1 MVRSDNFNGFNTKA
15 VQSGELKDQRFG
27 NITTPI
33 FETSTFVFPNYE
45 KEAYIDHTRNE
56 PYIYSRW
63 GNPTTQS
70 LELKYAALEGSE
82 EGLAFSSGMAAIS
95 TAVIAILG
103 KGGKLLSVGELYG
116 QTQMLFAQTLKN
128 YGFSVD
134 FISIRD
140 FNAGKFDCSGYSAVY
155 TESITNPTLMVT
167 DIRNASR
174 ICGEFD
180 IPLLVDATFAS
191 PFNQKPIT
199 LGATVA
205 IHSATKYISG
215 HSDVIL
221 GLVGSDAQLF
231 PEISSLRKSLGGTP
245 DPLQS
250 YLALRGLKTLGLRM
264 AKHNTN
270 GMELAKF
277 LKQHKKIRKVFY
289 PGIEESE
296 FFDVARSNLSG
307 YGGMVSF
314 EIAGG
319 IEKTRKFIA
328 NLTIASA
335 APSLGGVESLIT
347 LPVDTSHSKISR
359 EERLKMG
366 IEDSLVRFSCGIED
380 IEDIVADFENA
391 LASI

>member
-155 TESITNPTLMVT
+155 TESITNPTLMVA

-307 YGGMVSF
+307 YGGMISF

>member
-33 FETSTFVFPNYE
+33 FETSTFVFPNYD

-82 EGLAFSSGMAAIS
+82 DGLAFSSGMAAIS

-155 TESITNPTLMVT
+155 TESITNPTLMVA

-199 LGATVA
+199 LGASVA

-221 GLVGSDAQLF
+221 GLVGSGTQLF
-231 PEISSLRKSLGGTP
+231 PGISSLRKSLGGTP

-250 YLALRGLKTLGLRM
+250 FLALRGLKTLGLRM

-307 YGGMVSF
+307 YGGMISF

-391 LASI
+391 LAQI

>member
-33 FETSTFVFPNYE
+33 FETSTFVFPNYD

-155 TESITNPTLMVT
+155 TESITNPTLMVA

-199 LGATVA
+199 LGASVA

-221 GLVGSDAQLF
+221 GLVGSGTQLF
-231 PEISSLRKSLGGTP
+231 PGISSLRKSLGGTP

-250 YLALRGLKTLGLRM
+250 FLALRGLKTLGLRM

-307 YGGMVSF
+307 YGGMISF

-391 LASI
+391 LAPI

>member
-33 FETSTFVFPNYE
+33 FETSTFVFPNYD

-82 EGLAFSSGMAAIS
+82 DGLAFSSGMAAIS

-155 TESITNPTLMVT
+155 TESITNPTLMVA

-199 LGATVA
+199 LGASVA

-221 GLVGSDAQLF
+221 GLVGSGAQLF
-231 PEISSLRKSLGGTP
+231 PGISSLRKSLGGTP

-250 YLALRGLKTLGLRM
+250 FLALRGLKTLGLRM

-307 YGGMVSF
+307 YGGMISF

-391 LASI
+391 LAPI

>member
-15 VQSGELKDQRFG
+15 VQSGELRDQRFG

-33 FETSTFVFPNYE
+33 FENSTFVFPNYE
-45 KEAYIDHTRNE
+45 KDAYLDHTRKE

-82 EGLAFSSGMAAIS
+82 EGLAFSSGMSAIS
-95 TAVIAILG
+95 TAVIATLG
-103 KGGKLLSVGELYG
+103 NGGKLLSVGELYG
-116 QTQMLFAQTLKN
+116 QTQMFFAQTLKN

-134 FISIRD
+134 FISMRD
-140 FNAGKFDCSGYSAVY
+140 FNAGKYDCSGYSAVY
-155 TESITNPTLMVT
+155 TESITNPTLMVA

-199 LGATVA
+199 LGASVV

-221 GLVGSDAQLF
+221 GLVGSGTRLF
-231 PEISSLRKSLGGTP
+231 QGISSLRKSLGGTP

-296 FFDVARSNLSG
+296 FFDIARNNLTG

-319 IEKTRKFIA
+319 IEKTRKFIE

-359 EERLKMG
+359 EDRLKMG

-380 IEDIVADFENA
+380 IEDIVTDFENA

>member
-33 FETSTFVFPNYE
+33 FETSTFVFPNYD

-70 LELKYAALEGSE
+70 LELKYATLEGSV

-128 YGFSVD
+128 YGFPVD

-155 TESITNPTLMVT
+155 TESITNPTLMVA

-199 LGATVA
+199 LGASVA

-221 GLVGSDAQLF
+221 GLVGSGAQLF
-231 PEISSLRKSLGGTP
+231 PGISSLRKSLGGTP

-250 YLALRGLKTLGLRM
+250 FLALRGLKTLGLRM

-307 YGGMVSF
+307 YGGMISF

-391 LASI
+391 LAQI

>member
-1 MVRSDNFNGFNTKA
+1 MVILRHVG
-15 VQSGELKDQRFG
+15 SGE
-27 NITTPI
+27 
-33 FETSTFVFPNYE
+33 
-45 KEAYIDHTRNE
+45 
-56 PYIYSRW
+56 
-63 GNPTTQS
+63 
-70 LELKYAALEGSE
+70 
-82 EGLAFSSGMAAIS
+82 
-95 TAVIAILG
+95 
-103 KGGKLLSVGELYG
+103 
-116 QTQMLFAQTLKN
+116 
-128 YGFSVD
+128 
-134 FISIRD
+134 
-140 FNAGKFDCSGYSAVY
+140 
-155 TESITNPTLMVT
+155 
-167 DIRNASR
+167 
-174 ICGEFD
+174 
-180 IPLLVDATFAS
+180 
-191 PFNQKPIT
+191 
-199 LGATVA
+199 
-205 IHSATKYISG
+205 
-215 HSDVIL
+215 
-221 GLVGSDAQLF
+221 QLF
-231 PEISSLRKSLGGTP
+231 PEISSLRKPLGGTP

-250 YLALRGLKTLGLRM
+250 YLAVRGLKTLGVKM

-314 EIAGG
+314 EIAGC

>member
-33 FETSTFVFPNYE
+33 FETSTFVFPNYD

-155 TESITNPTLMVT
+155 TESITNPTLMVA

-180 IPLLVDATFAS
+180 IPLMVDATFAS

-199 LGATVA
+199 LGASVA

-221 GLVGSDAQLF
+221 GLVGSGVQLF
-231 PEISSLRKSLGGTP
+231 PGISSLRKSLGGTP

-296 FFDVARSNLSG
+296 FFDVARSNLTG

-319 IEKTRKFIA
+319 IEKTRKFIG

>member
-33 FETSTFVFPNYE
+33 FETSTFVFPNYD

-82 EGLAFSSGMAAIS
+82 DGLAFSSGMAAIS

-155 TESITNPTLMVT
+155 TESITNPTLMVA

-199 LGATVA
+199 LGASVA

-221 GLVGSDAQLF
+221 GLVGSGAQLF
-231 PEISSLRKSLGGTP
+231 PGISSLRKSLGGTP

-250 YLALRGLKTLGLRM
+250 FLALRGLKTLGLRM

-307 YGGMVSF
+307 YGGMISF

-391 LASI
+391 LAQI

>member
-155 TESITNPTLMVT
+155 TESITNPTLMVA

-199 LGATVA
+199 LGASVA

-391 LASI
+391 LAPI

>member
-33 FETSTFVFPNYE
+33 FETSTFVFPNYD

-155 TESITNPTLMVT
+155 TESITNPTLMVA

-180 IPLLVDATFAS
+180 TPLLVDATFAS

-199 LGATVA
+199 LGASVA

-221 GLVGSDAQLF
+221 GLVGSGTQLF
-231 PEISSLRKSLGGTP
+231 PGISSLRKSLGGTP

-250 YLALRGLKTLGLRM
+250 FLALRGLKTLGLRM

-307 YGGMVSF
+307 YGGMISF

-391 LASI
+391 LAPI

>member
-15 VQSGELKDQRFG
+15 VQSGELRDQRFG

-33 FETSTFVFPNYE
+33 FETSTFVFPNYD

-82 EGLAFSSGMAAIS
+82 DGLAFSSGMAAIS

-155 TESITNPTLMVT
+155 TESITNPTLMVA

-199 LGATVA
+199 LGASVA

-221 GLVGSDAQLF
+221 GLVGSGAQLF
-231 PEISSLRKSLGGTP
+231 PGISSLRKSLGGTP

-250 YLALRGLKTLGLRM
+250 FLALRGLKTLGLRM

-307 YGGMVSF
+307 YGGMISF

-391 LASI
+391 LAQI

>member
-33 FETSTFVFPNYE
+33 FETSTFVFPNYD

-155 TESITNPTLMVT
+155 TESITNPTLMVA

-199 LGATVA
+199 LGASVA

-221 GLVGSDAQLF
+221 GLVGSGAQLF
-231 PEISSLRKSLGGTP
+231 PGISSLRKSLGGTP

-250 YLALRGLKTLGLRM
+250 FLALRGLKTLGLRM

-307 YGGMVSF
+307 YGGMISF

-391 LASI
+391 LAQI

>member
-1 MVRSDNFNGFNTKA
+1 
-15 VQSGELKDQRFG
+15 
-27 NITTPI
+27 
-33 FETSTFVFPNYE
+33 
-45 KEAYIDHTRNE
+45 
-56 PYIYSRW
+56 
-63 GNPTTQS
+63 
-70 LELKYAALEGSE
+70 
-82 EGLAFSSGMAAIS
+82 MAAIS

-128 YGFSVD
+128 YGFPVD

-155 TESITNPTLMVT
+155 TESITNPTLMVA

-199 LGATVA
+199 LGASVA

-221 GLVGSDAQLF
+221 GLVGSGAQLF
-231 PEISSLRKSLGGTP
+231 PGISSLRKSLGGTP

-250 YLALRGLKTLGLRM
+250 FLALRGLKTLGLRM

-289 PGIEESE
+289 PGTEESE

-307 YGGMVSF
+307 YGGMISF

-391 LASI
+391 LAQI

>member
-128 YGFSVD
+128 YGFPVD

-155 TESITNPTLMVT
+155 TESITNPTLMVA

-250 YLALRGLKTLGLRM
+250 FLALRGLKTLGLRM

-307 YGGMVSF
+307 YGGMISF

>member
-155 TESITNPTLMVT
+155 TESITNPTLMVA